1 MITYVKI
8 IGPPLLKALKA
19 LEKIAVDQPEVCIM
33 DTLLTYEPNRGMDDT
48 MAYFGSF
55 APISEERCGT
65 IISKSGI
72 GLGEYD
78 FYYEWFKE
86 PSNQEFVDFIEKIDE
101 ALQPIGVNYSLT
113 SKGARRL
120 KLDLSDVEIKEIESD
135 PDVSVSGGYFE
146 VYRGKDGQWR
156 FRLKAGNH
164 RIIAVSEAYTSKA
177 GCMNGIRS
185 VKENSKNSEI
195 YDLTE

>member
-1 MITYVKI
+1 
-8 IGPPLLKALKA
+8 
-19 LEKIAVDQPEVCIM
+19 
-33 DTLLTYEPNRGMDDT
+33 
-48 MAYFGSF
+48 
-55 APISEERCGT
+55 
-65 IISKSGI
+65 
-72 GLGEYD
+72 
-78 FYYEWFKE
+78 
-86 PSNQEFVDFIEKIDE
+86 
-101 ALQPIGVNYSLT
+101 
-113 SKGARRL
+113 
-120 KLDLSDVEIKEIESD
+120 
-135 PDVSVSGGYFE
+135 VSVSGGYFE